1 MTAATA
7 PVTDTRPRL
16 TARRLGLLDLGRIAG
31 RGLSARRLRSGLTAL
46 GIAISAA
53 HNNVVEGRKGFGVF
67 RM

>member
-1 MTAATA
+1 MSGKVYDDGIID
-7 PVTDTRPRL
+7 PRDTR
-16 TARRLGLLDLGRIAG
+16 
-31 RGLSARRLRSGLTAL
+31 TAL